1 MNIIIY
7 GNGTSKNHG
16 CEAIV
21 RGTVSVLGENNY
33 TIMSQNIEDDYLYHL
48 NDIANVISAKTPIK
62 RNISFLLAYIKM
74 KLKKEY
80 VYLDGLH
87 YDSQIKSCK
96 GKADIAL
103 SVGGDNYCYGG
114 KYLEKLDKNIILNK
128 AYHKQGIKTVLW
140 GCSIE
145 PDVVM
150 QKNVSVDLSK
160 YDYIV
165 VRESITYEA
174 VKKVNS
180 NVSLFPDPAFF
191 MSSVKPEI
199 PQIFEENVVGIN
211 ISPVIIDNEK
221 NSGIVLKNYVKL
233 IEHILNNTNYLVAL
247 IPHVILDSNNDNNA
261 IKMIYNYFKD
271 NCRVIVYPDMKATEL
286 KYVISKCRFFIGART
301 HSTIAAYSTCVPTVV
316 VWYSVK
322 AKGIAKDLFGTWEN
336 YVLPAQELYKEDALL
351 NSFLWI
357 EKNELVIKEKLKKKM
372 VIYKQEKHKMKSVIT
387 ELVG

>member
-114 KYLEKLDKNIILNK
+114 TDIYAYLNK

-199 PQIFEENVVGIN
+199 SQIFEENVVGIN

-316 VWYSVK
+316 VGYSVK

>member
-62 RNISFLLAYIKM
+62 RNIAFLLAYIKM

-114 KYLEKLDKNIILNK
+114 TDIYAYLNK

-247 IPHVILDSNNDNNA
+247 IAHVILDSNNDNNA

-316 VWYSVK
+316 VGYSVK

-372 VIYKQEKHKMKSVIT
+372 VIYKQQKHKMKSVIT

>member
-62 RNISFLLAYIKM
+62 RNIAFLLAYIKM

-114 KYLEKLDKNIILNK
+114 TDIYAYLNK

-199 PQIFEENVVGIN
+199 SQIFEENVVGIN

-247 IPHVILDSNNDNNA
+247 IAHVILDSNNDNNA

-316 VWYSVK
+316 VGYSVK

-372 VIYKQEKHKMKSVIT
+372 VIYKQQKHKMKSVIT

>member
-114 KYLEKLDKNIILNK
+114 TDIYAYLNK

-160 YDYIV
+160 YDHIV

-233 IEHILNNTNYLVAL
+233 IEYILNNTNYLVAL
-247 IPHVILDSNNDNNA
+247 IPHVILDSNNDNIA

-316 VWYSVK
+316 VGYSVK

-336 YVLPAQELYKEDALL
+336 YVLPAQELYKENALL

-357 EKNELVIKEKLKKKM
+357 EKNEFVIKEELKKKM

>member
-62 RNISFLLAYIKM
+62 RNIAFLLAYIKM

-114 KYLEKLDKNIILNK
+114 TDIYAYLNK

-247 IPHVILDSNNDNNA
+247 IAHVILDSNNDNNA

-271 NCRVIVYPDMKATEL
+271 NCRVIVYPDMKDTEL

-316 VWYSVK
+316 VGYSVK
-322 AKGIAKDLFGTWEN
+322 AKGIAKDLFGTYEN
-336 YVLPAQELYKEDALL
+336 YVIPVQSFEDENRLL
-351 NSFLWI
+351 NSFKWLMDN
-357 EKNELVIKEKLKKKM
+357 EKEIKEYLENYIPVYKENKFDIDSLK
-372 VIYKQEKHKMKSVIT
+372 
-387 ELVG
+387 

>member
-62 RNISFLLAYIKM
+62 RKISFLLAYIKM

-114 KYLEKLDKNIILNK
+114 TDIYAYLNK

-160 YDYIV
+160 YDHIV

-233 IEHILNNTNYLVAL
+233 IEYILNNTNYLVAL
-247 IPHVILDSNNDNNA
+247 IPHVILDSNNDNSA

-316 VWYSVK
+316 VGYSVK

-336 YVLPAQELYKEDALL
+336 YVLPAQELYKENALL

-357 EKNELVIKEKLKKKM
+357 EKNEFVIKEELKKKM

>member
-114 KYLEKLDKNIILNK
+114 TDIYAYLNK

-160 YDYIV
+160 YDHIV

-233 IEHILNNTNYLVAL
+233 IEYILNNTNYLVAL
-247 IPHVILDSNNDNNA
+247 IPHVILDSNNDNSA

-316 VWYSVK
+316 VGYSVK

-336 YVLPAQELYKEDALL
+336 YVLPAQELYKENALL

-357 EKNELVIKEKLKKKM
+357 EKNEFVIKEELKKKM

>member
-114 KYLEKLDKNIILNK
+114 TDIYAYLNK

-221 NSGIVLKNYVKL
+221 NSSIVLKNYVKL

-316 VWYSVK
+316 VGYSVK

>member
-96 GKADIAL
+96 GKTDIAL

-114 KYLEKLDKNIILNK
+114 TDIYAYLNK

-160 YDYIV
+160 YDHIV

-247 IPHVILDSNNDNNA
+247 IPHVILDSNNDNSA

-316 VWYSVK
+316 VGYSVK

-357 EKNELVIKEKLKKKM
+357 EKNEFVIKEVLKKKM

>member
-62 RNISFLLAYIKM
+62 RNIAFLLAYIKM

-114 KYLEKLDKNIILNK
+114 TDIYAYLNK

-247 IPHVILDSNNDNNA
+247 IAHVILDSNNDNNA

-316 VWYSVK
+316 VGYSVK

-336 YVLPAQELYKEDALL
+336 YVLPVQELYKEDALL

-372 VIYKQEKHKMKSVIT
+372 VIYKQQKHKMKSVIT

>member
-33 TIMSQNIEDDYLYHL
+33 IIMSQNIEDDYLYHL

-62 RNISFLLAYIKM
+62 RNIAFLLAYIKM

-114 KYLEKLDKNIILNK
+114 TDIYAYLNK

-247 IPHVILDSNNDNNA
+247 IAHVILDSNNDNNA

-316 VWYSVK
+316 VGYSVK

-372 VIYKQEKHKMKSVIT
+372 VIYKQQKHKMKSVIT

>member
-114 KYLEKLDKNIILNK
+114 TDIYAYLNK

-316 VWYSVK
+316 VGYSVK

>member
-114 KYLEKLDKNIILNK
+114 TDIYAYLNK

-160 YDYIV
+160 YDHIV

-191 MSSVKPEI
+191 MSSVKPEN

-233 IEHILNNTNYLVAL
+233 IEYILNNTNYLVAL
-247 IPHVILDSNNDNNA
+247 IPHVILDSNNDNSA

-316 VWYSVK
+316 VGYSVK

-336 YVLPAQELYKEDALL
+336 YVLPAQELYKENALL

-357 EKNELVIKEKLKKKM
+357 EKNEFVIKEELKKKM

>member
-114 KYLEKLDKNIILNK
+114 TDIYAYLNK

-145 PDVVM
+145 PDIVM

-160 YDYIV
+160 YDHIV

-233 IEHILNNTNYLVAL
+233 IEYILNNTNYLVAL
-247 IPHVILDSNNDNNA
+247 IPHVILDSNNDNSA
-261 IKMIYNYFKD
+261 IKMIYNYFKG

-316 VWYSVK
+316 VGYSVK

-336 YVLPAQELYKEDALL
+336 YVLPAQELYKENALL

-357 EKNELVIKEKLKKKM
+357 EKNEFVIKEELKKKM

>member
-33 TIMSQNIEDDYLYHL
+33 TIMSQNIEDDYLYRL

-114 KYLEKLDKNIILNK
+114 TDIYAYLNK

-316 VWYSVK
+316 VGYSVK

>member
-21 RGTVSVLGENNY
+21 RGTVSILGENNY

-114 KYLEKLDKNIILNK
+114 TDIYAYLNK

-316 VWYSVK
+316 VGYSVK

>member
-87 YDSQIKSCK
+87 YDSQIKYCK

-114 KYLEKLDKNIILNK
+114 TDIYAYLNK

-316 VWYSVK
+316 VGYSVK

>member
-114 KYLEKLDKNIILNK
+114 TDIYAYLNK

-160 YDYIV
+160 YDHIV

-233 IEHILNNTNYLVAL
+233 IEYILNNTNYLVAL
-247 IPHVILDSNNDNNA
+247 IPHVILDSNNDNSA

-316 VWYSVK
+316 VGYSVK

-336 YVLPAQELYKEDALL
+336 YVLPAQELYKENALL

-357 EKNELVIKEKLKKKM
+357 EKNEFVIKEKLKKKM

>member
-33 TIMSQNIEDDYLYHL
+33 IIMSQNIEDDYLYHL

-62 RNISFLLAYIKM
+62 RNIAFLLAYIKM

-114 KYLEKLDKNIILNK
+114 TDIYAYLNK

-247 IPHVILDSNNDNNA
+247 IAHVILDSNNDNNA

-316 VWYSVK
+316 VGYYVK

-372 VIYKQEKHKMKSVIT
+372 VIYKQQKHKMKSVIT

>member
-33 TIMSQNIEDDYLYHL
+33 IIMSQNIEDDYLYHL

-114 KYLEKLDKNIILNK
+114 TDIYAYLNK

-160 YDYIV
+160 YDHIV

-233 IEHILNNTNYLVAL
+233 IEYILNNTNYLVAL
-247 IPHVILDSNNDNNA
+247 IPHVILDSNNDNSA

-316 VWYSVK
+316 VGYSVK

-336 YVLPAQELYKEDALL
+336 YVLPAQELYKENALL

-357 EKNELVIKEKLKKKM
+357 EKNEFVIKEELKKKM

>member
-62 RNISFLLAYIKM
+62 RNIAFLLAYIKM

-114 KYLEKLDKNIILNK
+114 TDIYAYLNK

-247 IPHVILDSNNDNNA
+247 IAHVILDSNNDNNA

-316 VWYSVK
+316 VGYSVK

>member
-114 KYLEKLDKNIILNK
+114 TDIYAYLNK

-247 IPHVILDSNNDNNA
+247 IPHDILDSNNDNNA

-316 VWYSVK
+316 VGYSVK

>member
-62 RNISFLLAYIKM
+62 RNIAFLLAYIKM

-114 KYLEKLDKNIILNK
+114 TDIYAYLNK

-165 VRESITYEA
+165 VRESITCEA

-247 IPHVILDSNNDNNA
+247 IAHVILDSNNDNNA

-316 VWYSVK
+316 VGYSVK

-336 YVLPAQELYKEDALL
+336 YVLPVQELYKEDALL

-372 VIYKQEKHKMKSVIT
+372 VIYKQQKHKMKSVIT